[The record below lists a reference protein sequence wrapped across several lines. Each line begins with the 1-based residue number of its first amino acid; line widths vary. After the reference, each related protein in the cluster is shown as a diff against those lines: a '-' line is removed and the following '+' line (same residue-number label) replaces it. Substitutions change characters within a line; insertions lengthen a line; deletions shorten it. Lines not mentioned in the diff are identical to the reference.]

1 MDNNSYL
8 FLLIFIM
15 ILLFYKYSSFFEKK
29 VQNNS
34 FVKPEH
40 NLFHLLSNISLSDK
54 VVLKNIKEKWSL
66 TKQTIDSELNEKIVN
81 LIKKILMSLKNI
93 SNIDFY
99 INEIN
104 NVYIMKDKYDDFRC
118 IVNADIYDVK
128 NYYTIKLVLDF
139 TSIDNTIY
147 LNYLDID
154 HSSLNNLLNKYDIR
168 WKSQGILSQYNMF
181 DEDVQKLLDNHYD
194 KKYNLVKLDRNDYT
208 KNTMNTFTLDQ
219 LTNNYLPVGTPTI
232 NSPMFGKKNS
242 FNWDSRS
249 IPIST
254 DNTYVMHNSSKTPY
268 PNEPYQAPGVV
279 IHPND
284 PNNYDWIRRT
294 SISNSL

>member
-1 MDNNSYL
+1 
-8 FLLIFIM
+8 M

-99 INEIN
+99 IKEIN
-104 NVYIMKDKYDDFRC
+104 NVYIMKDNYNDFRC
-118 IVNADIYDVK
+118 IVNSDIYDVN

>member
-1 MDNNSYL
+1 MNNNSYL

-99 INEIN
+99 IKEIN
-104 NVYIMKDKYDDFRC
+104 NVYIMKDNYNDFRC
-118 IVNADIYDVK
+118 IVNSDIYDVN

-242 FNWDSRS
+242 FN
-249 IPIST
+249 
-254 DNTYVMHNSSKTPY
+254 
-268 PNEPYQAPGVV
+268 
-279 IHPND
+279 
-284 PNNYDWIRRT
+284 
-294 SISNSL
+294 